1 MTPFEMR
8 SRKMYEKFTIYENG
22 LISAN
27 FVFFF
32 HFIHLLWTGD
42 MCQCMKLDIIISFII
57 FDITNVHA
65 QLDTHPFVLLVLSL
79 IK

>member
-1 MTPFEMR
+1 M
-8 SRKMYEKFTIYENG
+8 
-22 LISAN
+22 
-27 FVFFF
+27 
-32 HFIHLLWTGD
+32 H
-42 MCQCMKLDIIISFII
+42 QCMKLDIIISFII